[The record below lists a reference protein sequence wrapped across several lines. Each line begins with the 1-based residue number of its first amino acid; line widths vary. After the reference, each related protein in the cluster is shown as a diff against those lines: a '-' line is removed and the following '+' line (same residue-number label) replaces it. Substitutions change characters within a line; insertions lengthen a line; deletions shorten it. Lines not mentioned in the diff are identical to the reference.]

1 MAEFTPMMK
10 HYLEIKKEHPEAL
23 IFYRLG
29 DFYELFFDDA
39 KLASRELDLTL
50 TGRSAGQKDKVP
62 MCGVP
67 HHAVNGYIQRLINK
81 GYKLAIVEQ
90 LEDPAQAIGL
100 VKRDIIKII
109 TPGTILDDS
118 LDEKQSIY
126 LGAIEDYRYGYAIT
140 ITELATGQTTGF
152 LLDHDSTE
160 LVQFIKAKGLK
171 ELVVSSEMISD
182 KKIRKIAKMARITLS
197 ECDDDELKPTYEKLL
212 VKIDDQRIRKS
223 FARLTNYLEL
233 TQKQVVSNLEP
244 LSMNRDSDFLQMDY
258 ATKQNLELV
267 VPLHTSTG
275 NLTLWNFMDHCCGA
289 MGSRLLKN
297 WVEYPL
303 TSKNE
308 IMRRQQEVAFLIKNY
323 QYKDQLK
330 KALNE
335 TYDLERLISK
345 IALGSLNARDCM
357 RLDKTL
363 TQSPIILNIM
373 KLSGLY
379 PEFEKVNNGQEADK
393 LVKDVFLDEPPIY
406 TNEGGMFL
414 DGYDPRLDELR
425 SIQKNG
431 KKWLLDYENQEK
443 ERTGI
448 KNLKISYNRIFGYC
462 IEISKG
468 NLNLVKDE
476 FGYVR
481 KQTLTTGERFITA
494 ELKAKEDDILHAE
507 EHAILREKEL
517 FAELLKE
524 LQKHTSELQALAK
537 VIALADC
544 LYTLSIVSSNPGY
557 ICPEFNDNRNLNI
570 VQGRHP
576 IIESINLEDPYIP
589 NDVDMDKGN
598 NILIITGPNMG
609 GKSTYM
615 RQMVLLII
623 MAQIGCYIPA
633 KQATLPIFDKI
644 FTRIGASDDILSG
657 QSTFM
662 MEMSEA
668 NRALKNA
675 TKNSFILFDE
685 IGRGTATYDGMSL
698 AQAILEYIA
707 TGIGAKT
714 MFSTHYHELTSLEE
728 TDSTIKNVHVQVHED
743 KDEITFLYKVKK
755 GPADKSYGINVAK
768 LAGLPDSVLT
778 RAKSLL
784 KVFEQQQKA
793 KINAQ
798 SQIIMMEKVPENLD
812 KINSILQKIDPNQLT
827 PIEALQLVNDL
838 KMQANKHEGND

>member
-1 MAEFTPMMK
+1 
-10 HYLEIKKEHPEAL
+10 
-23 IFYRLG
+23 
-29 DFYELFFDDA
+29 
-39 KLASRELDLTL
+39 
-50 TGRSAGQKDKVP
+50 
-62 MCGVP
+62 
-67 HHAVNGYIQRLINK
+67 
-81 GYKLAIVEQ
+81 
-90 LEDPAQAIGL
+90 
-100 VKRDIIKII
+100 
-109 TPGTILDDS
+109 
-118 LDEKQSIY
+118 
-126 LGAIEDYRYGYAIT
+126 
-140 ITELATGQTTGF
+140 
-152 LLDHDSTE
+152 
-160 LVQFIKAKGLK
+160 
-171 ELVVSSEMISD
+171 
-182 KKIRKIAKMARITLS
+182 
-197 ECDDDELKPTYEKLL
+197 
-212 VKIDDQRIRKS
+212 
-223 FARLTNYLEL
+223 
-233 TQKQVVSNLEP
+233 
-244 LSMNRDSDFLQMDY
+244 
-258 ATKQNLELV
+258 
-267 VPLHTSTG
+267 
-275 NLTLWNFMDHCCGA
+275 
-289 MGSRLLKN
+289 
-297 WVEYPL
+297 
-303 TSKNE
+303 
-308 IMRRQQEVAFLIKNY
+308 
-323 QYKDQLK
+323 
-330 KALNE
+330 
-335 TYDLERLISK
+335 
-345 IALGSLNARDCM
+345 
-357 RLDKTL
+357 
-363 TQSPIILNIM
+363 M
-373 KLSGLY
+373 KLSGIY
-379 PEFEKVNNGQEADK
+379 PEFAKVNDGQETDK
-393 LVKDVFLDEPPIY
+393 LVKDVFEDEPPIF

-414 DGYDPRLDELR
+414 DGYDARLDELR

-481 KQTLTTGERFITA
+481 KQTLTTGERFITTS
-494 ELKAKEDDILHAE
+494 LKEKEDDILHAE

-544 LYTLSIVSSNPGY
+544 LYTLSVVSSNPGY
-557 ICPEFNDNRNLNI
+557 ICPQFNQERNLNI

-589 NDVDMDKGN
+589 NDVDMDKNN

-615 RQMVLLII
+615 RQTVLLII

-728 TDSTIKNVHVQVHED
+728 TDSTIKNAHVQVHED

-768 LAGLPDSVLT
+768 LAGLPDSVLS

-798 SQIIMMEKVPENLD
+798 SQIIMMEKVPENLE
-812 KINSILQKIDPNQLT
+812 KIENILQKVDPNQLT

-838 KMQANKHEGND
+838 KTQINKHEGND